1 MNQFILLFVGI
12 FVLSIGSVLGYY
24 ARQSIARKKA
34 GTIEQIL
41 QKKIQKANQA
51 AEEILSEA
59 KKTSQQILEAAKK
72 TEDQRHREL
81 LMTER
86 LLLNRENVLDQKISE
101 FEGREKEFQEK
112 VIKVKAIKENLEDLR
127 QEALDNLER
136 VSHLSKEDAK
146 KELFSALEREY
157 QKEALEKIKKLEEEG
172 IEQYE
177 KKAREILTI
186 AIQKLA
192 ISQTQEITTTTLTL
206 PNEEV
211 KGRII
216 GKEGRNI
223 RTLEKLTGVEI
234 VVDETPETVVISG
247 FDPTRRQIAKLA
259 LEKLIKDGRIQPA
272 RIEEMVKIAQEEIA
286 SQIKEAGETAVY
298 EVGLIGLEP
307 KLVQLLG
314 RLRFRTS
321 YGQNVL
327 LHSIEVAYLA
337 SALAS
342 EIGANPQICKKA
354 GLLHDIG
361 KALDQQIEGS
371 HTDIGAKIL
380 EKFGVEKEV
389 ISAVKSHHE
398 EYPYES
404 LESILVQ
411 VADQISGAR
420 PGARK
425 DTLENYLKRLEDLE
439 KIALSFP
446 GVEKAW
452 ALQAGREIR
461 IFVRPE
467 EIDDFG
473 AKKLAKEIANR
484 IQEEL
489 RYPGEIKVTVIRETR
504 VVEHAK

>member
-1 MNQFILLFVGI
+1 MNQFILLFAGI
-12 FVLSIGSVLGYY
+12 FGLAVGSILGYY
-24 ARQSIARKKA
+24 ARQSIARKRA
-34 GTIEQIL
+34 GTIEQVL

-51 AEEILSEA
+51 AEEIISEA
-59 KKTSQQILEAAKK
+59 KKTSQQILETAKK

-86 LLLNRENVLDQKISE
+86 LLLKRENALDQKISE
-101 FEGREKEFQEK
+101 FEGKEREFQEK
-112 VIKVKAIKENLEDLR
+112 VKKVKTIKENLEDLR
-127 QEALDNLER
+127 QEAVDNLER
-136 VSHLSKEDAK
+136 VSRLSREEAK
-146 KELFSALEREY
+146 KELFSALEKEHQREI
-157 QKEALEKIKKLEEEG
+157 LEKMKKLEEEG
-172 IEQYE
+172 AEQYE
-177 KKAREILTI
+177 KKARELLTA

-223 RTLEKLTGVEI
+223 RTLEKLTGVEVI
-234 VVDETPETVVISG
+234 VDETPETVVISG

-259 LEKLIKDGRIQPA
+259 LEKLIHDGRIQPA
-272 RIEEMVKIAQEEIA
+272 RIEEMVKSAQEEIA
-286 SQIKEAGETAVY
+286 SQIREAGEAAVY
-298 EVGLIGLEP
+298 EVGLVGLEP

-327 LHSIEVAYLA
+327 LHSIEVAHLA

-361 KALDQQIEGS
+361 KALDQQVEGS
-371 HTDIGAKIL
+371 HTDIGVRVL

-389 ISAVKSHHE
+389 ISAMKSHHE

-404 LESILVQ
+404 LEAILVQ

-425 DTLENYLKRLEDLE
+425 DTLENYLKRLGDLE
-439 KIALSFP
+439 NIALSFP
-446 GVEKAW
+446 GVEKVW

-461 IFVRPE
+461 VFVKPE
-467 EIDDFG
+467 EIDDLG
-473 AKKLAKEIANR
+473 AKKLAKEIASR

-489 RYPGEIKVTVIRETR
+489 KYPGEIKVNVIRETR
-504 VVEHAK
+504 VIEYAK